1 MYYSLGSKPLH
12 CCVPKQKKDNIY
24 VSDPA
29 KGLLSY
35 TTDEFEDKW
44 YKKEDE
50 FGMLMVLEPMANF
63 KQIEANKRIERFK
76 RFRPEY
82 DLCFGALTSGNQKG
96 LNRFIL
102 FAPLH
107 IGLIA
112 HE

>member
-1 MYYSLGSKPLH
+1 MYPI
-12 CCVPKQKKDNIY
+12 QQ
-24 VSDPA
+24 
-29 KGLLSY
+29 
-35 TTDEFEDKW
+35 
-44 YKKEDE
+44 
-50 FGMLMVLEPMANF
+50 MANF

>member
-12 CCVPKQKKDNIY
+12 CCVPNKKDKIY

-50 FGMLMVLEPMANF
+50 FGMLMVLEQMANF